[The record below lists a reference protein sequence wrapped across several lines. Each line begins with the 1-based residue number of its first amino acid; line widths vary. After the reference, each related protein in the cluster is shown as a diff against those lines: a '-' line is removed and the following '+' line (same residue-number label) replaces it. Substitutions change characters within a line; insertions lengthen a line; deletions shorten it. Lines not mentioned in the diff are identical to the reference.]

1 MPDTES
7 IYAKEGTLAHEMCE
21 IKLSGFMA
29 PVPKRTTTTKLNK
42 LKKSELYQPE
52 MDTYTDVY
60 VNYVKKL
67 AISFDSRPGM
77 FVEKQVDYSNY
88 VPDGFGTSDCIIVCG
103 ENLHII
109 DFKYGKGVPVSAED
123 NPQMKLYALGAV
135 NLYQMFY
142 PIKQIHLSIIQPR
155 LDNISE
161 DFT

>member
-1 MPDTES
+1 M
-7 IYAKEGTLAHEMCE
+7 
-21 IKLSGFMA
+21 
-29 PVPKRTTTTKLNK
+29 
-42 LKKSELYQPE
+42 
-52 MDTYTDVY
+52 
-60 VNYVKKL
+60 
-67 AISFDSRPGM
+67 SFDSRPGM

-142 PIKQIHLSIIQPR
+142 PIKQIHL
-155 LDNISE
+155 
-161 DFT
+161 